1 MYLNKPLEA
10 LDTGNLV
17 LLQNDL
23 SLDFV
28 YFLQE
33 HLLNFGVHR
42 FLECLVCLSV
52 FFFQVDQLLVVMNEI
67 RSVLRVQLYQNHP
80 HFRQSVNLG
89 VYVLKHVVRPKIP
102 VNSH

>member
-1 MYLNKPLEA
+1 MNLNKPLET

-17 LLQNDL
+17 LLKNDL

-42 FLECLVCLSV
+42 FLECLVSLPV
-52 FFFQVDQLLVVMNEI
+52 LFFQVDQLLVVMNEI
-67 RSVLRVQLYQNHP
+67 RSVLRVKLYENHP
-80 HFRQSVNLG
+80 YFRQSVNLG
-89 VYVLKHVVRPKIP
+89 IYALKHVVRPKIP
-102 VNSH
+102 VNPN

>member
-1 MYLNKPLEA
+1 MNLNKPLET

-17 LLQNDL
+17 LLKNDL

-33 HLLNFGVHR
+33 HLLNFGLHR
-42 FLECLVCLSV
+42 FLECLVSLPV
-52 FFFQVDQLLVVMNEI
+52 LFFQVDQLLVVMNEI
-67 RSVLRVQLYQNHP
+67 RSVLRVKLYENHP

-89 VYVLKHVVRPKIP
+89 IYALKHVVRPKIP
-102 VNSH
+102 VNPN